1 MKSHPPRVQV
11 AEHPARKESLP
22 IIDNNLWCQIQDI
35 DQKIKLNYYQIK
47 LDCDYNLR
55 RQVLKNRVNILIA
68 IQIAKFFL
76 LYRVLLQG

>member
-35 DQKIKLNYYQIK
+35 DQKIKLNYY
-47 LDCDYNLR
+47 
-55 RQVLKNRVNILIA
+55 
-68 IQIAKFFL
+68 
-76 LYRVLLQG
+76 